1 MAAAQAACLS
11 MVGDTRRLHTAAC
24 TPPTSRSRDARI
36 AHRCRIAERP
46 SAHSLRFSKTS
57 GLLSPHDRS
66 AAARTVLYSG
76 LQVWYRDAVAYK
88 QTSAPSSP
96 PSIPRATSSLY
107 APAQKWA
114 RCIVHTRLPR
124 SYQWHIP
131 ASDGVHGS
139 MQCLVA
145 VAVDKRCLMM
155 EHMMLPE

>member
-1 MAAAQAACLS
+1 MAAAQAACWS

-24 TPPTSRSRDARI
+24 TPPTSRSRDARN
-36 AHRCRIAERP
+36 AHRCRIAEEGRL
-46 SAHSLRFSKTS
+46 HFRCFSKTS

-66 AAARTVLYSG
+66 AART
-76 LQVWYRDAVAYK
+76 LQVWYRNAVAYK
-88 QTSAPSSP
+88 QTPAPSSP
-96 PSIPRATSSLY
+96 RSYAPQARLY

-124 SYQWHIP
+124 SCQWHIP
-131 ASDGVHGS
+131 ASSGVHGS

-155 EHMMLPE
+155 EHVMLPER

>member
-36 AHRCRIAERP
+36 AHRCRIAEEGR
-46 SAHSLRFSKTS
+46 LLFSKTS

-66 AAARTVLYSG
+66 AART
-76 LQVWYRDAVAYK
+76 LQVWYRNAVAYK
-88 QTSAPSSP
+88 QTSAPCSP
-96 PSIPRATSSLY
+96 RSRAPQARLY